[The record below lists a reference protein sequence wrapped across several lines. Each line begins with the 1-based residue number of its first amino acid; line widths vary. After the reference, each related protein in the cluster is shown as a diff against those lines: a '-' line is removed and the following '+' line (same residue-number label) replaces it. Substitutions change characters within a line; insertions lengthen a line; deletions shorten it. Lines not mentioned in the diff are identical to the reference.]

1 VGKRVEGV
9 ITAVVTPFDS
19 QGEVDNKG
27 FRKIINYLIE
37 SGIHGLFPVGSQ
49 GEFFA
54 LKSKEKKQLIEIAIE
69 EVNGRIFVMPN
80 TGAITTKESI
90 ELSRF
95 AEKAGADCV
104 SIITPFF
111 ISPTQQ
117 ELFDHY
123 AAICNAIAIPVLAY
137 NNPDRT
143 GGVRLEPSTIAKLA
157 SEFPNFS
164 GIKDSSGD
172 LTQIGEMIRS
182 CPSDFSVII
191 GKDTVIYGGLMYG
204 AAGAIAA
211 SSNVAP
217 RLVVG
222 IYEAYKAQD
231 YEKAKDYQRKLA
243 PLRMAFTLGSFPVV
257 VKEALNMMNLP
268 GGTCRLPI
276 QPLSK
281 IKCDELR
288 SILAEMNLLD

>member
-1 VGKRVEGV
+1 
-9 ITAVVTPFDS
+9 
-19 QGEVDNKG
+19 
-27 FRKIINYLIE
+27 
-37 SGIHGLFPVGSQ
+37 
-49 GEFFA
+49 
-54 LKSKEKKQLIEIAIE
+54 
-69 EVNGRIFVMPN
+69 MPN
-80 TGAITTKESI
+80 TGAITTKDSV

-104 SIITPFF
+104 SVITPFF

-123 AAICNAIAIPVLAY
+123 AAICNSITIPVLAY

-157 SEFPNFS
+157 GQFPNFS

-172 LTQIGEMIRS
+172 LTLIGEMIRS
-182 CPSDFSVII
+182 CPPDFSVII

-217 RLVVG
+217 KLVVG
-222 IYEAYKAQD
+222 IYEAYQARD
-231 YEKAKDYQRKLA
+231 YERAKNYQRKLA

-276 QPLSK
+276 QPLSNTK
-281 IKCDELR
+281 RDELR
-288 SILAEMNLLD
+288 NILEEMNLLD

>member
-1 VGKRVEGV
+1 MGKRVEGI
-9 ITAVVTPFDS
+9 ITAIVTPFDS
-19 QGEVDNKG
+19 QGNIDPKG

-54 LKSKEKKQLIEIAIE
+54 LNSKEKKQLIEIAVE

-80 TGAITTKESI
+80 TGAITTKDSV

-104 SIITPFF
+104 SVITPFF
-111 ISPTQQ
+111 ITPNQK

-123 AAICNAIAIPVLAY
+123 AAICKAIEIPVLAY

-143 GGVRLEPSTIAKLA
+143 GGVRLEPATIAELA
-157 SEFPNFS
+157 GEFPNFS

-172 LTQIGEMIRS
+172 LTLVGEMIRS
-182 CPSDFSVII
+182 CPTDFSVII

-217 RLVVG
+217 KLVVG
-222 IYEAYKAQD
+222 IYEAYQAGD
-231 YEKAKDYQRKLA
+231 YERAKNYQRKLA

-281 IKCDELR
+281 TKRDELR
-288 SILAEMNLLD
+288 NILEEMNLLD

>member
-1 VGKRVEGV
+1 MGKRVEGI

-19 QGEVDNKG
+19 QGNIDPKG

-54 LKSKEKKQLIEIAIE
+54 LNSKEKKQLIEIAVE

-80 TGAITTKESI
+80 TGAITTKDSV

-95 AEKAGADCV
+95 AEEAGADCV
-104 SIITPFF
+104 SVITPFF
-111 ISPTQQ
+111 ITPNQK

-123 AAICNAIAIPVLAY
+123 AAICKAIEIPVLAY

-143 GGVRLEPSTIAKLA
+143 GGVRLEPATIAELA
-157 SEFPNFS
+157 GEFPNFS

-172 LTQIGEMIRS
+172 LTLVGEMIRS
-182 CPSDFSVII
+182 CPTDFSVII

-204 AAGAIAA
+204 AAG
-211 SSNVAP
+211 
-217 RLVVG
+217 G
-222 IYEAYKAQD
+222 Y
-231 YEKAKDYQRKLA
+231 
-243 PLRMAFTLGSFPVV
+243 
-257 VKEALNMMNLP
+257 
-268 GGTCRLPI
+268 CRLI
-276 QPLSK
+276 
-281 IKCDELR
+281 
-288 SILAEMNLLD
+288 